1 MEKEMRGKTGGQSTP
16 GAGAKSYPWEDRAL
30 KAAAQLMGE
39 ELLPLLGV
47 EGKVE
52 RTAPTEQVFLE
63 VKDLLADFN
72 FEMEDGSWRHL
83 EFESDSITKKD
94 QRRFRADEAVI
105 SYQYEVDVVTCVL
118 CSSSVKDLM
127 RELRQ
132 GESIYRVRIVR
143 MKDRDVDAVIR
154 GLEGKQA
161 AEHSLD
167 RAELLELLLSPLMGG
182 RMPQGERIKKGFGL
196 LEKEREHLGEEEL
209 IRMQSVLYAFAMKF
223 LEKEEIGEIRRSLK
237 MTLLGQMLMEDG
249 REEGRQEGRQ
259 EGEGR
264 VNRLI
269 LKLTAE
275 KRYGDLERAAKD
287 RAFQEE
293 LYERYGL

>member
-94 QRRFRADEAVI
+94 LRRFRADEAVI

-118 CSSSVKDLM
+118 CSSAVKDLM

-143 MKDRDVDAVIR
+143 MKDRDADAVIR

-249 REEGRQEGRQ
+249 REEGRQEG
-259 EGEGR
+259 EGR

>member
-94 QRRFRADEAVI
+94 LRRFRADEAVI